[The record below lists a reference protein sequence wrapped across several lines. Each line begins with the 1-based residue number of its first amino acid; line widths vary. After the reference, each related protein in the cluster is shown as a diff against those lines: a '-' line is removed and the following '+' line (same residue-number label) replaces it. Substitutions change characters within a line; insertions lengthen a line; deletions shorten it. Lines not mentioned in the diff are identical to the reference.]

1 MIYICTIINRCFEIK
16 ITRFKLANNVFRHV
30 SLEFLKKV
38 KTAVRYICRQ
48 MLRTSALLSQFYQTL
63 RTSMVSY
70 DDTTNGD

>member
-1 MIYICTIINRCFEIK
+1 MIYICTVINRCFDIK

-38 KTAVRYICRQ
+38 K

-63 RTSMVSY
+63 TTSMVSY
-70 DDTTNGD
+70 DDTTNDD